1 VDHELSQYQTH
12 RLAALN
18 KGDDMSIVNNCAIE
32 CAEDGTRKPTVG
44 LFGFGGFG
52 RLIAAELA
60 PHVNLKIHDPYI
72 SVLGGVSL
80 HEAAEADVII
90 LAVPVSEIRNICEEI
105 ADFLK
110 PGAMVV
116 DVGSVKL
123 APIADM
129 VECLPD
135 HVQIVGTHPL
145 FGPQSAK
152 DGVAGHKLSLCPVR
166 GQDWRLLRSFLVR
179 SLKLKVITCRPDEH
193 DRETAI
199 VQGLTHLIAKV
210 MRDMGPLPTRM
221 TTASFELLTQAMEMV
236 KDDPPAVL
244 NAIETANPF
253 AADVRARFFEQAE
266 GVRGAFER

>member
-1 VDHELSQYQTH
+1 
-12 RLAALN
+12 
-18 KGDDMSIVNNCAIE
+18 M
-32 CAEDGTRKPTVG
+32 CAEKTSIG

-52 RLIAAELA
+52 QLIAEHVS
-60 PHVNLKIHDPYI
+60 PHVELKIHDPYT

-80 HEAAEADVII
+80 VEAAQCDVII
-90 LAVPVSEIRNICEEI
+90 LAVPVSEIRGICEDI

-110 PGAMVV
+110 PGAVVV

-152 DGVAGHKLSLCPVR
+152 VDVAGHKLSLCPVR
-166 GQDWRLLRSFLVR
+166 GDAWRGIRVFLRRQLG
-179 SLKLKVITCRPDEH
+179 LDVIICHAEEH
-193 DRETAI
+193 DREAAF

-210 MRDMGPLPTRM
+210 MSDMGPLPTRM
-221 TTASFELLTQAMEMV
+221 TTASFELISQAVDLV
-236 KDDPPAVL
+236 KDDPPTVL
-244 NAIETANPF
+244 NAIESANPF
-253 AADVRARFFEQAE
+253 AAEVRDSFFKRAE
-266 GVRGAFER
+266 VLRAQFEGELSRL

>member
-1 VDHELSQYQTH
+1 
-12 RLAALN
+12 
-18 KGDDMSIVNNCAIE
+18 MCAV
-32 CAEDGTRKPTVG
+32 KVTVG

-52 RLIAAELA
+52 QLIARELS
-60 PHVNLKIHDPYI
+60 PYVDLKIHDPYT

-80 HEAAEADVII
+80 AEVAQADVII
-90 LAVPVSEIRNICEEI
+90 LAVPVCEIRSICEDI

-110 PGAMVV
+110 PGAVVV

-145 FGPQSAK
+145 FGPQSAQ

-166 GQDWRLLRSFLVR
+166 GEAWRALRIFLKR
-179 SLKLKVITCRPDEH
+179 KLGVEVITCQPEDH
-193 DRETAI
+193 DREAAM

-210 MRDMGPLPTRM
+210 MTDMGPLPTRM
-221 TTASFELLTQAMEMV
+221 TTTSFDLMSKAIDMV
-236 KDDPPAVL
+236 KDDPPTVL
-244 NAIETANPF
+244 SAIESANPF
-253 AADVRARFFEQAE
+253 AAEVRDTFFRRADALRAQFGGEL
-266 GVRGAFER
+266 GPM